1 MQREV
6 YPTTKIIITAVAI
19 YLGWMLATYLLEG
32 RVHLLQKPNP
42 LARLTYAVIANMI
55 IGTVIAIWLLG
66 PSILQ
71 RFVTI
76 PQLGFQ
82 SPLKRV
88 ITAVIIAGLIGFAL
102 FVIQKPA
109 SLNAIV
115 ILNVFSQTLPGSIA
129 EVVICWAVVGTA
141 FESIFFRQK
150 PKKIISIIVGAAV
163 STILFGIYH
172 FAHSPPFNQP
182 NMVLFIMYPGV
193 LTSIVYFIGRD
204 IYAAVVFHNFQ
215 ALLGVMNNV
224 KIESLLHFAYPV
236 IIIAIASIAI
246 LVISDLLVV
255 RKTKR
260 DVDSTPMPTTS

>member
-1 MQREV
+1 MAAWAIH
-6 YPTTKIIITAVAI
+6 TTTICDNSTAWI
-19 YLGWMLATYLLEG
+19 
-32 RVHLLQKPNP
+32 
-42 LARLTYAVIANMI
+42 
-55 IGTVIAIWLLG
+55 
-66 PSILQ
+66 SI
-71 RFVTI
+71 
-76 PQLGFQ
+76 
-82 SPLKRV
+82 SSKRV

-109 SLNAIV
+109 SLNAIA
-115 ILNVFSQTLPGSIA
+115 ILNVLSQTLPGSIA

-141 FESIFFRQK
+141 FESIFLRQK
-150 PKKIISIIVGAAV
+150 PKKIISIIVGATV

-182 NMVLFIMYPGV
+182 NMVLFIMYPAV

-224 KIESLLHFAYPV
+224 NVESLLHLAYPV
-236 IIIAIASIAI
+236 IIIAIASIAL

-255 RKTKR
+255 RKIKR